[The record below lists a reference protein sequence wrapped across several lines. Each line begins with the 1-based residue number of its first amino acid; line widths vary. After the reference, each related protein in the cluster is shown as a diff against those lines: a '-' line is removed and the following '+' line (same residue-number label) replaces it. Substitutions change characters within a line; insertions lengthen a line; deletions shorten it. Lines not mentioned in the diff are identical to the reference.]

1 MLAGQG
7 IGLGVNLDVAPSSI
21 LIPADAVDWLASTL
35 QAAPEQLETRL
46 QEFSAP
52 RGLPEVLLTELDGK
66 PASATGLARTAYLVG
81 VSYEQGGHG
90 HLLACSDARPGAQG
104 ALAQAANEALT
115 FSGIEAGSI
124 DVGFFDSTDPL
135 VGSLAGCGLRFDL
148 PDPVQAQNIA
158 ASAPG
163 MDRDKPPLL
172 R

>member
-1 MLAGQG
+1 M
-7 IGLGVNLDVAPSSI
+7 
-21 LIPADAVDWLASTL
+21 
-35 QAAPEQLETRL
+35 
-46 QEFSAP
+46 
-52 RGLPEVLLTELDGK
+52 
-66 PASATGLARTAYLVG
+66 VG

-90 HLLACSDARPGAQG
+90 HLLAFIDARPGAQG

-148 PDPVQAQNIA
+148 PAPVQAQNIA